1 MNCMTPKILCCLIT
15 FLLPL
20 TCRLQPL
27 LDRWQAKTYIQFNRY
42 DPERF
47 AHLICSERFPL
58 PEQIDRPTVYRALG
72 AVWQISYEL
81 KTVQPDVQQITLRCR
96 LTEGEVS
103 NAAVSLVFE
112 INDWQTENYVLMP
125 AALYNG
131 NRFESRVIGYSPK
144 LNYYAPGYRMATD
157 SLKDIPQ
164 DIGKNVPPIISDVPR
179 LNIGEGVSR
188 VQLRS
193 GDMSLPAVGIFN
205 PRTKR
210 SCWLLTAQ
218 ATELGDTGI
227 GMEESKDRRR
237 AWVSF
242 TAPVVRE
249 NYRYTIT
256 TTRSPSPDEGYRFT
270 TGTNFSLSVWLQEQ
284 PAEGIQTLFN
294 RLTDLRKLPFS
305 PAEYVPSLPFS
316 AAAQLM
322 SKHMNHEGWDEA
334 QGFYYIGTWRRWS
347 PGWTG
352 GLQIDYAML
361 LNRPED
367 TLTYRRVLRELE
379 FALTKGISPSG
390 FFWEAYSG
398 GIPQTGDY
406 RRPHTR
412 RWHLVRKSADGLY
425 YALTLLDYLDRT
437 HPDWRKH
444 FADAARCEAN
454 LQGVAEAFLRN
465 WQKERQ
471 LGQFVDAYTGE
482 IIVGGSASGALVPAG
497 LVLAAR
503 RFGKPEY
510 LTVAEQIM
518 NYFDSAFVQ
527 KGYSNGGPGDAM
539 QNPDSESTYSLLE
552 SAIALYEA
560 TAKPENLQLAEN
572 IAAQFASWVMP
583 YDYRFPEQSTFGKLQ
598 IRTTG
603 AVWANTQNKHGAPNI
618 CTHGGLGLLKL
629 YRYTGKAFYA
639 ELLKDIAFN
648 AMQYVSR
655 ADRPIGNMH
664 EGAVNERCNTT
675 DWLEGIGEVFGEN
688 TWAQIANLL
697 TAGQL
702 PGLYISTEGKLL
714 MLDHLE
720 ARTIAARKNAWTLEI
735 RNPTDFPATLKIFV
749 AAPGASL
756 DRPEQFISV
765 SVAPRSQK
773 IITVPKK

>member
-1 MNCMTPKILCCLIT
+1 MPKILCCLVAL
-15 FLLPL
+15 FLPL
-20 TCRLQPL
+20 SCYLQPL
-27 LDRWQAKTYIQFNRY
+27 QTWLDRWQAKVYVQFNRY

-47 AHLICSERFPL
+47 AHLICSERFEL
-58 PEQIDRPTVYRALG
+58 PKQPAQSIAYRALG

-81 KTVQPDVQQITLRCR
+81 KTIQPDVQQITLHGR
-96 LTEGEVS
+96 LAEGEVS

-112 INDWQTENYVLMP
+112 INDWQTENYVIMP

-131 NRFESRVIGYSPK
+131 NRFEWRAINYSPK
-144 LNYYAPGYRMATD
+144 LNYYAPAYRMATD

-164 DIGKNVPPIISDVPR
+164 DIGKNVPAIISDVPR
-179 LNIGEGVSR
+179 LNRAEGVSR

-193 GDMSLPAVGIFN
+193 GDMSSPAVGIFN
-205 PRTKR
+205 PLVKR
-210 SCWLLTAQ
+210 SCWLLTVQ
-218 ATELGDTGI
+218 ATELGDTGVS
-227 GMEESKDRRR
+227 MEESKDRRR

-242 TAPVVRE
+242 SAPVVRE

-270 TGTNFSLSVWLQEQ
+270 PNTAFSLSVWLQEQ
-284 PAEGIQTLFN
+284 PAEGIQALFS
-294 RLTDLRKLPFS
+294 RFAELRKLPFP

-322 SKHMNHEGWDEA
+322 SQHMNHEGWDES
-334 QGFYYIGTWRRWS
+334 QGFYSIGTWRRWS

-352 GLQIDYAML
+352 GFQIDYAML
-361 LNRPED
+361 LNRPD
-367 TLTYRRVLRELE
+367 DSLTYKRVLREFA
-379 FALTKGISPSG
+379 FALTQGISPSG

-425 YALTLLDYLDRT
+425 YALAVMNYLDRVR
-437 HPDWRKH
+437 PDWRKRV
-444 FADAARCEAN
+444 ANAAQCEAN

-497 LVLAAR
+497 LTLAAR
-503 RFGKPEY
+503 KFGKPEY
-510 LTVAEQIM
+510 LTAAEQIM
-518 NYFDSAFVQ
+518 NYFDVAFLQ

-539 QNPDSESTYSLLE
+539 QNPDSESAYALVE
-552 SAIALYEA
+552 SAMALYEA
-560 TAKPENLQLAEN
+560 TGKNHWLQVAEN
-572 IAAQFASWVMP
+572 AALQFATWVMP
-583 YDYRFPEQSTFGKLQ
+583 YNYRFPEQSTFGKLQ

-618 CTHGGLGLLKL
+618 CTHSGLALLKL
-629 YRYTGKAFYA
+629 YGYTGKFFYA
-639 ELLKDIAFN
+639 ELLKDIAFH
-648 AMQYVSR
+648 AMQYISR
-655 ADRPIGNMH
+655 AERPIGKLP
-664 EGAVNERCNTT
+664 EGGVNERCNTT

-697 TAGQL
+697 TTGQL
-702 PGLYISTEGKLL
+702 PGLYIAADGTPL

-720 ARTIAARKNAWTLEI
+720 VRKIAARKNAWTLEI
-735 RNPTDFPATLKIFV
+735 SNPTDFTATLKIFV
-749 AAPGASL
+749 ADSGATI
-756 DRPEQFISV
+756 DQPEKFRRITL
-765 SVAPRSQK
+765 APRTRQ
-773 IITVPKK
+773 IITIPKK